1 VHAIA
6 RPAQG
11 DNRRNRTP
19 EERFNN
25 PLVRVDDDI
34 AMVWAHYDFL
44 VDGDVHHWGTN
55 ILSFLKQDGHWCVSS
70 VADNGRSGPRPQSW
84 EVT

>member
-1 VHAIA
+1 
-6 RPAQG
+6 
-11 DNRRNRTP
+11 
-19 EERFNN
+19 
-25 PLVRVDDDI
+25 
-34 AMVWAHYDFL
+34 MVWAHYDFL
-44 VDGDVHHWGTN
+44 VDGDVHHWSTN